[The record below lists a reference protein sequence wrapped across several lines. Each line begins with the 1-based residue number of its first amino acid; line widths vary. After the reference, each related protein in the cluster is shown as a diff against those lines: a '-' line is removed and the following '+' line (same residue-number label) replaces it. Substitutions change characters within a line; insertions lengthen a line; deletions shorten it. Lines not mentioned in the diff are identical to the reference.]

1 MADKKQQLPVP
12 GFRKGVSKDAILKAQ
27 AALAGGR
34 QDPLTVPAD
43 ANAWVDKKGV
53 QHQGW
58 METVQITAAY
68 RSVTKGGLLDMVLVG
83 KIRQSKTKENTG
95 KRVYSHNLVS
105 QEAEMSE
112 GHAFMSDL
120 SWGKVT
126 TFLTVAGLMP
136 SSGELKPTFLEKV
149 FPAQNSPSANSPLI
163 NKIML
168 VSIDQADEP
177 KIDPKTKKPVL
188 DSDGDEVLVK
198 RDRMEQALPP
208 VEEDEDDGDDDED
221 DEDSASA
228 DDSDDASDDEDE
240 AGDDESDEDDDE
252 DDEEEATPAPVT
264 KPVVRKGKK

>member
-1 MADKKQQLPVP
+1 MADKKQNLPVP
-12 GFRKGVSKDAILKAQ
+12 GFRKTISKDAVLKAQ

-43 ANAWVDKKGV
+43 ANSWVDKKGV
-53 QHQGW
+53 QHRGW

-68 RSVTKGGLLDMVLVG
+68 RSVTSGGLLDMVIVG

-95 KRVYSHNLVS
+95 KRVYSHNLVN
-105 QEAEMSE
+105 QEATMSE
-112 GHAFMSDL
+112 GHAFMSEL
-120 SWGKVT
+120 SWAKVSS
-126 TFLTVAGLMP
+126 FLTVAGIMP
-136 SSGELKPTFLEKV
+136 PSGELKPTYLEKV

-177 KIDPKTKKPVL
+177 KVDKNRKPVL

-198 RDRMEQALPP
+198 RDRMESALPP
-208 VEEDEDDGDDDED
+208 ISAEDDTDDDED

-228 DDSDDASDDEDE
+228 DDSDDAVET
-240 AGDDESDEDDDE
+240 EDDDE
-252 DDEEEATPAPVT
+252 DDADDEEDDEEEEVGAPA
-264 KPVVRKGKK
+264 VVKKKGKK